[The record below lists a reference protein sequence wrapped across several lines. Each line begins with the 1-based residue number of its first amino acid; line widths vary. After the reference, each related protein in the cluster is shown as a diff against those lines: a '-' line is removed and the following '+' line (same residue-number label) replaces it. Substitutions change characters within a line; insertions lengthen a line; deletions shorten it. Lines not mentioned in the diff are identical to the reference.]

1 MQKKKWIKHFVLLA
15 IGLVIF
21 VLFIFFGEQSL
32 QQLKKTA
39 PLPLTA
45 AFFATLG
52 ITLCIAFRWGSF
64 SNALAAKKTTSWFR
78 YYYYFIISRALG
90 LVLPKD
96 LTDFGWRIGWLKKKH
111 KVQLSLAGTSV
122 ILDRMFD
129 LLIMLIFLLAVLPYW
144 LGWIAL
150 QKTFVLMAVLP
161 VLAGLAVYFMHPLL
175 FNMIGSMVRWAR
187 GLISGIPGLKQR
199 VKGEYVMPEIQRN
212 ILVRVYALSVLK
224 FGFTA
229 CRMILFA
236 VALGIPVSSAIIL
249 VGTPLGQL
257 SYLFAFT
264 PGGLGI
270 FEAGWYA
277 VLRLANLENEHVIA
291 FVVGQRILTIFI
303 IMVLAALSHLVYVFK
318 RNR

>member
-1 MQKKKWIKHFVLLA
+1 MNQKKWIKHFVLLA

-21 VLFIFFGEQSL
+21 VLFIFYGEQSL

-39 PLPLTA
+39 PLPLIA
-45 AFFATLG
+45 AFFATMG

-64 SNALAAKKTTSWFR
+64 SNALASKKITSWFR

-96 LTDFGWRIGWLKKKH
+96 LTDFGWRIGWLKKEH

-122 ILDRMFD
+122 LLDRMFD

-144 LGWIAL
+144 LGWIPL
-150 QKTFVLMAVLP
+150 QTTFVLMALLP
-161 VLAGLAVYFMHPLL
+161 VLAGLAIFLLHPLL
-175 FNMIGSMVRWAR
+175 FNIIGSMVKWVRR
-187 GLISGIPGLKQR
+187 LMSRMPFMKKR
-199 VKGEYVMPEIQRN
+199 VNGEFIMPEIPRN
-212 ILVRVYALSVLK
+212 ILIRVYALSVLK

-236 VALGIPVSSAIIL
+236 VALGIPVPSAIIL

-277 VLRLANLENEHVIA
+277 VLRLANVENEYVIA